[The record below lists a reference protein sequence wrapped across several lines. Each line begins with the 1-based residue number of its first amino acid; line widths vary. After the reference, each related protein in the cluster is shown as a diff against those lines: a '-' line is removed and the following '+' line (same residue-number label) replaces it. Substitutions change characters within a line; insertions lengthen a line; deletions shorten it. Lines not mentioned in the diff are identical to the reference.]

1 MAIYDVASPDGKI
14 HSFEGP
20 DGLSQDEVIR
30 TATEQLYTP
39 ELERDYSLG
48 EIVSKGF
55 GRGAKRIGSTIGD
68 VLPAMGASALGFDEY
83 AERQM
88 QEAQASEA
96 TIAKTMA
103 PQYPSYKDVKGV
115 GDAGKF
121 VLETAFEQ
129 IPNLF
134 GIIGTGGVGGVA
146 GV

>member
-1 MAIYDVASPDGKI
+1 
-14 HSFEGP
+14 
-20 DGLSQDEVIR
+20 
-30 TATEQLYTP
+30 
-39 ELERDYSLG
+39 
-48 EIVSKGF
+48 
-55 GRGAKRIGSTIGD
+55 
-68 VLPAMGASALGFDEY
+68 
-83 AERQM
+83 M

-146 GV
+146 GGIAAKTAAKKATEALTKKNLKNKYQNKPQLEPQKRFYQTSIKVRQRGKPPVYF